1 MKRILFL
8 LFSLIAITSQA
19 QVSLGGYIQPLNNS
33 SYPVQIDSLGK
44 GGYMVAR
51 DTTERN
57 NISCLRRKYGMAVY
71 SQAQQKLYILKDSN
85 CINTWVEFS
94 GSAYINTTQI
104 NDTSYYISRS
114 DGTKDTFLFTGGGS
128 GGGGG
133 AVGNL
138 QQVTDSGSTTTNAIK
153 IISDI
158 PNNIGT
164 PNKLHL
170 VEKDNLTYDSAYIDF
185 NTPDYSISDPF
196 LTNIK
201 IKQENASVD
210 MGISAYNSSFINYDP
225 YMNIKNSINTFSVNP
240 RGFSILTSNKVFQ
253 INDDYFYF
261 IKQSPNTQFYLK
273 PLYSD
278 STRFHTLYTSK
289 FDTTQV
295 VDTIATLRDVR
306 AGGGS
311 GVTSVG
317 SGYGIANSPT
327 TITSTG
333 SVIVDTS
340 ISGLSGKYLRIIDT
354 TEMLSRYLRKTDTAS
369 LSNRINLKIDSLKK
383 SNDSIYAYKN
393 GSRTFAYKDSVG
405 ITSVG
410 LSMPTA
416 FSVTNSP
423 VTTSGTIAVTGA
435 GVVSQYIRGDGSLAN
450 FPTSTGGGSSVS
462 YYLNGS
468 VSQGTIGGVAF
479 REMNKT
485 PIIGAGTDFTINA
498 DGYIQSFITDAGDP
512 ALLNIPTG
520 NWNFEMYFS
529 ASSGGGSPRFYL
541 ELYKWDGTTLS
552 LISSNSATPEY
563 ITGGTAIDLY
573 TTALAV
579 PTTTLLATDRLAV
592 RVYVIHSGRTI
603 TLHTEDS
610 HLCQVITTFSSGL
623 TALNGLTEQVQNF
636 ATGTSGTDFGISS
649 ASATHT
655 FNLPTASATNR
666 GALSTSDWST
676 FNGKIGAGDTAAMLT
691 PYLRKV
697 DTTAMLAPYLRKVD
711 TTAMLLPYLRKVDT
725 SAFQR
730 KSLAS
735 YTFMANNT
743 TATANATAQTFK
755 DSGLKVYNGSITFT
769 PVAPSG
775 ATNNTYR
782 WSQIGKLVTV
792 RINLLYATASG
803 ATLTTLVASL
813 PSDCPAPEIPTGFS
827 GASTTICPAFGYLF
841 TSSTSSPTTLAAT
854 IGFLRSN
861 SGNNGYEIVLI
872 RAAGSV
878 AAAYITLTYFA
889 Q

>member
-51 DTTERN
+51 DTTARN
-57 NISCLRRKYGMAVY
+57 DIPCLRRKYGMAVY

-85 CINTWVEFS
+85 CVNTWVEFS

-138 QQVTDSGSTTTNAIK
+138 QQVTDSGNTTTNAIN
-153 IISDI
+153 IYSDLY
-158 PNNIGT
+158 NGVGSF
-164 PNKLHL
+164 NKLHL
-170 VEKDNLTYDSAYIDF
+170 VEKNTDFYDSSYIDF
-185 NTPDYSISDPF
+185 NTPDYSSSDPL

-340 ISGLSGKYLRIIDT
+340 ISGLSGKYLRLSDT
-354 TEMLSRYLRKTDTAS
+354 TS
-369 LSNRINLKIDSLKK
+369 LSNRINLKLNSSDSSRWVSSITRTPGK
-383 SNDSIYAYKN
+383 DSIIFFKN
-393 GSRTFAYKDSVG
+393 GDRFAIKDSVG
-405 ITSVG
+405 TNPAPVGYYGAFQDTTTQTAASINTAYAVKLNTTDLTNGVSVVNDG
-410 LSMPTA
+410 SGNPTKIRLA
-416 FSVTNSP
+416 NTGIYNIQFSLQLEKTGGSGNMTADIWLRKNSVDIPSTTGKIVLTGSANASP
-423 VTTSGTIAVTGA
+423 VIAAWNYVLDLAAGDSIQLMWAVSNTNVAIVAASATSPHPSIPSVILTVTQQSGIMAGTGITAINSLTGA
-435 GVVSQYIRGDGSLAN
+435 AQTMVVDSSNSTFKI
-450 FPTSTGGGSSVS
+450 TSTGTSH
-462 YYLNGS
+462 
-468 VSQGTIGGVAF
+468 T
-479 REMNKT
+479 
-485 PIIGAGTDFTINA
+485 FTIPNA
-498 DGYIQSFITDAGDP
+498 STSGVTRGLISNTQYTTFNSK
-512 ALLNIPTG
+512 L
-520 NWNFEMYFS
+520 S
-529 ASSGGGSPRFYL
+529 ASDTVSLSNRINLKLNSSDSGIYQTKYRSDTSRTNIY
-541 ELYKWDGTTLS
+541 
-552 LISSNSATPEY
+552 
-563 ITGGTAIDLY
+563 
-573 TTALAV
+573 
-579 PTTTLLATDRLAV
+579 
-592 RVYVIHSGRTI
+592 SGI
-603 TLHTEDS
+603 
-610 HLCQVITTFSSGL
+610 
-623 TALNGLTEQVQNF
+623 
-636 ATGTSGTDFGISS
+636 
-649 ASATHT
+649 
-655 FNLPTASATNR
+655 
-666 GALSTSDWST
+666 
-676 FNGKIGAGDTAAMLT
+676 NGKLD
-691 PYLRKV
+691 
-697 DTTAMLAPYLRKVD
+697 
-711 TTAMLLPYLRKVDT
+711 
-725 SAFQR
+725 
-730 KSLAS
+730 KSMAS

-769 PVAPSG
+769 PVSPSG
-775 ATNNTYR
+775 TTNNTYR

-792 RINLLYATASG
+792 RINLLYSVASG
-803 ATLTTLVASL
+803 ATLTQLVASL

-861 SGNNGYEIVLI
+861 SANNGYEIVLI